1 MGIVGLLALVFLA
14 AGLLRAASRG
24 FRDFRRSPE
33 ADARFGAAIS
43 LGVTAALV
51 GFLVSGLMEWN
62 LGDEELVDLLYVLVG
77 VAFAAAQPFGA
88 IENRRRA
95 QATSPPSPAR

>member
-1 MGIVGLLALVFLA
+1 MGIVGLAALVFLA

-24 FRDFRRSPE
+24 FRDSRRPPE
-33 ADARFGAAIS
+33 FGTAIS
-43 LGVTAALV
+43 LGVTAVLV

-77 VAFAAAQPFGA
+77 LAFATASWAQSTAKFTPDP
-88 IENRRRA
+88 N
-95 QATSPPSPAR
+95 